1 MDYSQ
6 LSDPELLTEAERLR
20 DELERMPLTLARR
33 VDLGNAYDA
42 IGAEYDRRCAPHT
55 AGQ

>member
-42 IGAEYDRRCAPHT
+42 IGTEYDRRCALHT